1 MNDYSCSISTK
12 KGTTTL
18 QKLFHGKKAHEA
30 GSYNNNYHQNTYYN
44 YLVIERPSRKTK
56 SQFKRNIL
64 NFIHFLASSFW
75 RKIKRQCYITN
86 SSHDVG
92 NLAVNSPINRSSNR
106 KWHRNSWEVSWVWP
120 LNFRNCKGQYAMI
133 YVKYFFEF
141 IRDVVS

>member
-1 MNDYSCSISTK
+1 MNIFPLIFFPHLSILLEGQLQNFEKSSNMEVILARNVSKIVINQVYLLLQKIMNDYCCSISTK

-64 NFIHFLASSFW
+64 NFIHFLASSFLTEN
-75 RKIKRQCYITN
+75 KKTMLHY
-86 SSHDVG
+86 
-92 NLAVNSPINRSSNR
+92 
-106 KWHRNSWEVSWVWP
+106 
-120 LNFRNCKGQYAMI
+120 
-133 YVKYFFEF
+133 
-141 IRDVVS
+141 